1 MLLSGFLN
9 GRIVVEIC
17 RENRSAY
24 LRVLLG
30 FVLVFTALQVGY
42 DLAKLSDTT
51 RHVVD
56 LFTVTP
62 STVVIDLL
70 DSERGDSRGVVSHIV
85 RLALVRNFG
94 GETALFVFYA
104 GVIAFAT
111 TWRYKLRGL
120 VLGTV
125 LIGSFNLAKVV
136 LSYFALVQEQVGWFG
151 VLQNVL
157 GPITLFA
164 LGTVF
169 FIVWARRAVPV
180 LPVVRQPVT

>member
-1 MLLSGFLN
+1 M
-9 GRIVVEIC
+9 EIC

-30 FVLVFTALQVGY
+30 FVLVFTALQVSY
-42 DLAKLSDTT
+42 DLAKLSAVT
-51 RHVVD
+51 RHIVD

-62 STVVIDLL
+62 STAVIDLL
-70 DSERGDSRGVVSHIV
+70 DNERGDSRGVVSHIV
-85 RLALVRNFG
+85 RLALIRNFG

-120 VLGTV
+120 ILGTV

-151 VLQNVL
+151 ILQNVL

-164 LGTVF
+164 LGTIF
-169 FIVWARRAVPV
+169 FVMWARRAVPV
-180 LPVVRQPVT
+180 VVPVRQPAA